1 MNQGLKISTG
11 WGGIGAALLWTA
23 TIGTATALAQ
33 TDLGRGAYAPELP
46 RPAKRTTT
54 IQEVPP
60 PSYRAP
66 VRPDPLVVPAGG
78 AQPLSGVADVAPLPE
93 SRLTLGLNSQPDW
106 GFDLE
111 LRELTRVEKGPDQ
124 VCLDLDRLGRPW
136 LLRPRRKGD
145 RLAPYRGTVEPEARP
160 TTRLKSLLQKSG
172 VPRSQRDHVPI
183 LECGGEIA
191 WVAGLRPDRRYAA
204 DEKSRRILL
213 VRLVRP

>member
-1 MNQGLKISTG
+1 MVFQGRL
-11 WGGIGAALLWTA
+11 
-23 TIGTATALAQ
+23 
-33 TDLGRGAYAPELP
+33 
-46 RPAKRTTT
+46 
-54 IQEVPP
+54 
-60 PSYRAP
+60 
-66 VRPDPLVVPAGG
+66 
-78 AQPLSGVADVAPLPE
+78 APLPE
-93 SRLTLGLNSQPDW
+93 VRLTMGLNSLPDW

-111 LRELTRVEKGPDQ
+111 LRELTSVEKGPDQ
-124 VCLDLDRLGRPW
+124 VCLDLERLGRPW